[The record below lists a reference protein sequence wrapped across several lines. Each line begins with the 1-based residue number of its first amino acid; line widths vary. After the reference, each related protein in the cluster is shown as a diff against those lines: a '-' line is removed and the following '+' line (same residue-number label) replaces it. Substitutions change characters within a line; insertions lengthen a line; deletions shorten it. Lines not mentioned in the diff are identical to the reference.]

1 MSFSCEFCN
10 KTLSSKMGLYN
21 HVKSAKYCLKL
32 RNKESEYI
40 CSVCNKH
47 MSEKRQHEKHEKKCK
62 DKEKLVTYEINEK
75 KFQDTILELTVK
87 LKKYRKKFIL
97 LNQQNKQLQETIDKQ
112 YSQISELQNKLENIA
127 MAGVNK
133 TTNVTNNTFNK
144 LEITKEWLD
153 QQSLKLTDQ
162 HIENGGIGYANLS
175 VENGLNERAICTDP
189 TRMKL
194 KYKHED
200 EIVHDIKGRKIA
212 KLFFGSI
219 KQQNEEKIEKII
231 EKTREKISNTTNITE
246 SQILWEKVLCLY
258 NIRNNIDKIMRGE
271 HNDLTNDFVKELC
284 IILPKK

>member
-1 MSFSCEFCN
+1 MSFKCEFC
-10 KTLSSKMGLYN
+10 SKMLSCKISLNN
-21 HVKSAKYCLKL
+21 HIKSAKYCLKL

-40 CSVCNKH
+40 CCVCKKH

-62 DKEKLVTYEINEK
+62 DKEKLITYEINEK
-75 KFQDTILELTVK
+75 KLQDTIS
-87 LKKYRKKFIL
+87 L
-97 LNQQNKQLQETIDKQ
+97 LNQQNKQLQEIITDKTT
-112 YSQISELQNKLENIA
+112 QISELQNKLENIA

-133 TTNVTNNTFNK
+133 TTTVNNTFNK

-153 QQSLKLTDQ
+153 QHSLKLTDQ
-162 HIENGGIGYANLS
+162 HIENGGVGYANLS
-175 VENGLNERAICTDP
+175 IENGLNERAICTDP

-200 EIVHDIKGRKIA
+200 TIVHDVKGRKIA

-219 KQQNEEKIEKII
+219 KEQNEKKIEKII
-231 EKTREKISNTTNITE
+231 EKTREKISATTNVTE
-246 SQILWEKVLCLY
+246 TQVLWEKVICLY